1 MKDNQLSIKKHIETY
16 HSLWCFLIQDS
27 AQVLESLVVS
37 FGTEKQMQ
45 TSPLDISR
53 TGNKNGSN
61 RRNRSNQETSKRY
74 LGTRIRKIFLG
85 VKY

>member
-45 TSPLDISR
+45 TSPLKFLELEIRMDQTEETEAIKKQAKDI
-53 TGNKNGSN
+53 
-61 RRNRSNQETSKRY
+61 
-74 LGTRIRKIFLG
+74 
-85 VKY
+85 